1 MVRAWGWWSST
12 NCPDLVAGVRRT
24 RRSAL
29 LDGTGRQPKPG
40 LTSFAALPVVALA
53 QAGLLF
59 ASFDQEAFHLG
70 AKRSFKFVLP
80 NSNDAPAAAAQ
91 FA

>member
-1 MVRAWGWWSST
+1 MPIVLRGSDIAVR
-12 NCPDLVAGVRRT
+12 
-24 RRSAL
+24 
-29 LDGTGRQPKPG
+29 
-40 LTSFAALPVVALA
+40 LTSVPAVAFG
-53 QAGLLF
+53 QAGLLS